1 MITNTHRSTL
11 RGILSTLFEILEIE
25 RPKHS
30 HERFAKLVDETKQ
43 KVIEKPENFINGIV
57 VNDHIKML
65 IDSLFDEF
73 IESYG

>member
-1 MITNTHRSTL
+1 MKPNTHRSKL

-30 HERFAKLVDETKQ
+30 PERFAKLVDETKQ
-43 KVIEKPENFINGIV
+43 KVIEKPENFISGIV
-57 VNDHIKML
+57 VNDNTKML